1 MKLKFKKQSY
11 QQQAAQSIV
20 DVFVGQKKG
29 FRENVVGRTMVDGGL
44 FGKEYQVQKMFSNN
58 PFTLDGNDIL
68 ENIKQTQKG
77 NNLNPDRQ
85 IHRDQ
90 HGLINL
96 SVEMETG
103 TGKTY
108 VYTKQMFELNRHY
121 GWSKFIIMVPSVAI
135 REGVKKSLE
144 ITQDHFQEE
153 YGKKIRFFIYDTKN
167 KSNLVNIKSFA
178 DSGEIEVIIMNY
190 QAFGRTGKDNL
201 KMFQVLDQLQSQK
214 PIDIIKQANPILII
228 DEPQRFGPQA
238 EEALK
243 EFNPLFI
250 TRYSAT
256 HKKDREFN
264 KIYCLDAID
273 AFNEKLVKKI
283 KVIGIDVDSST
294 GVNQFLFLD
303 KINISKHTYP
313 TASIH
318 LEFEVQ
324 GVQGIK
330 KKTKIF
336 KEGDDLFQ
344 YSNLKQYKGYIIK
357 EINGSTNTVSFTNGI
372 TIGVGQVHGDVDE
385 SHLRRIQIR
394 ETIKSHIEKERELF
408 NKGIKV
414 LSLFFID
421 TVEKYRKYNESGELV
436 KSEYEEIFEEEYKN
450 IISERTLLD
459 EAYNEYLNKFQV
471 ETIHNGYFSID
482 KKGKAVDSS
491 EARGQGGSDD
501 ISAYDLIMK
510 DKERLLSFDEPTRFI
525 FSHSALREGWDNPNI
540 FQICTLKH
548 SDTSIGKRQEIGRGL
563 RICVDKHGNRMDHA
577 TLGSEFFDINK
588 LTIVASESY
597 DTFAKEL
604 QKEILDSLSDRPIEL
619 TQDVLMNKVL
629 KDAEGKEFIIDAK
642 VATKIL
648 MNFSSNGYIDEELK
662 VTEKFIIDAE
672 NDTVKIP
679 EELINFK
686 DDFIKLIGKIYHT
699 DKFKAT
705 ENESDENIPSELS
718 PNENFN
724 KQEFQDLW
732 NKIKVKTSYTV
743 KFDDEELIKK
753 SIVSIDNKLNV
764 KKINIVITQGEQ
776 REEMSQE
783 DVSSGQNIQRGT
795 VSREKADEVF
805 GNVKYDLIDE
815 IASKAILT
823 RKTAVKILQGI
834 NANSFFQFKA
844 NPEDFIRKVVELIKN
859 EKAAT
864 LINNIQYNK
873 IDDEYTDDIF
883 TVNNFSGSLKT
894 NVLEVKKHIYH
905 YVKTDSNVERRF
917 AEDMENGDEIFIY
930 AKLPHKF
937 KIPTPVGNYNPDW
950 AIVFDTEK
958 IKYIYF
964 IAETK
969 GSMDSLQ
976 LKGSEELKIEY
987 AKKHFASLNDKDIR
1001 YDVVDSYDNLLN
1013 ILK

>member
-1 MKLKFKKQSY
+1 MKLKFKKQQY
-11 QQQAAQSIV
+11 QTEAASSVV

-29 FRENVVGRTMVDGGL
+29 FRENIVGRKLVDGGL
-44 FGKEYQVQKMFSNN
+44 FGKEYQVQTMFSNN
-58 PFTLDGNDIL
+58 PFTLSYDDIL
-68 ENIKQTQKG
+68 
-77 NNLNPDRQ
+77 NNLQEVQKRNNLPIDRQ
-85 IHRDQ
+85 LHRDQ
-90 HGLINL
+90 HNLINL

-108 VYTKQMFELNRHY
+108 VYTKQMFELNRQY

-144 ITQDHFQEE
+144 ITRDHFQGE
-153 YGKKIRFFIYDTKN
+153 YGKKIRFFIYNTKD

-178 DSGEIEVIIMNY
+178 NSGEIEVIIMNY
-190 QAFGRTGKDNL
+190 QAFGGRGQDAL
-201 KMFQVLDQLQSQK
+201 KIYQELDQLQSQK

-228 DEPQRFGPQA
+228 DEPQRFGPKA
-238 EEALK
+238 EEALV

-256 HKKDREFN
+256 HKKNREFN
-264 KIYCLDAID
+264 KIYRLDAID

-303 KINISKHTYP
+303 KINISKHSYP

-318 LEFEVQ
+318 LEFEVK
-324 GVQGIK
+324 GAQGIK

-336 KEGDDLFQ
+336 KEGDNLFE
-344 YSNLKQYKGYIIK
+344 YSGLQQYKGYVIK
-357 EINGSTNTVSFTNGI
+357 EINGATNTVSFTNGI
-372 TIGVGQVHGDVDE
+372 TIGVGQVHGDVNE

-394 ETIKSHIEKERELF
+394 ETIKSHIDKERELF

-421 TVEKYRKYNESGELV
+421 TVEKYRKYDESGELV
-436 KSEYEEIFEEEYKN
+436 KSEYEKIFEEEYTN
-450 IISERTLLD
+450 IISEQSLFD
-459 EAYNEYLNKFQV
+459 EEYNAYLKKFDV
-471 ETIHNGYFSID
+471 EAIHNGYFSID
-482 KKGKAVDSS
+482 KKGKAIDSKES
-491 EARGQGGSDD
+491 RGQEGSDD

-510 DKERLLSFDEPTRFI
+510 DKERLLSFNESTRFI

-563 RICVDKHGNRMDHA
+563 RIAVDEHGNRMDHSV
-577 TLGSEFFDINK
+577 LGAEFHDVNK
-588 LTIVASESY
+588 LTVIASESY

-604 QKEILDSLSDRPIEL
+604 QKEILNSLSDRPIEL
-619 TQDVLMNKVL
+619 TQDVLVGKVL
-629 KDAEGKEFIIDAK
+629 INSEGKEFIIDAK

-648 MNFSSNGYIDEELK
+648 MSFSSNGYIDEDLK
-662 VTEKFIIDAE
+662 VTEKFIVE
-672 NDTVKIP
+672 SESDTVKVP
-679 EELINFK
+679 DELQEFK
-686 DDFIKLIGKIYHT
+686 QDFINLIGRIYHT
-699 DKFKAT
+699 DKFQAT
-705 ENESDENIPSELS
+705 ENESDENLPKELV

-724 KQEFQDLW
+724 KREFKELW
-732 NKIKVKTSYTV
+732 DKIKVKTSYTV

-753 SIVSIDNKLNV
+753 SISSIDKNLFV
-764 KKINIVITQGEQ
+764 KKINVVITEGEQ
-776 REEMSQE
+776 QVQMNQE
-783 DVSSGQNIQRGT
+783 DISSGQNIQKGN
-795 VSREKADEVF
+795 VSRENAAKIY

-823 RKTAVKILQGI
+823 RKTVVKILQGI
-834 NANSFFQFKA
+834 NANSFAQFKA
-844 NPEDFIRKVVELIKN
+844 NPEDFIRKVVELIRN

-883 TVNNFSGSLKT
+883 AVNNFSGSLKT

-905 YVKTDSNVERRF
+905 YVKTDSDIERRF
-917 AEDMENGDEIFIY
+917 AQDMENGDEIFVY

-937 KIPTPVGNYNPDW
+937 KISTPVGNYNPDW

-958 IKYIYF
+958 VKYIYF

-987 AKKHFASLNDKDIR
+987 AKKHFASLNDKDIKF
-1001 YDVVDSYDNLLN
+1001 DVVDSYQNLLN
-1013 ILK
+1013 ILT